1 MISATDNINKAVD
14 FDTGFPVSFAFRT
27 TSLRHPEAN
36 TAPGVS
42 ITAEDINPI
51 RTRQQPYKPLLRK
64 AKQTIGRA
72 MVAFEAPVPQ
82 KDSNFT
88 VTPATKDT
96 DLGKRKNSRRFWEK
110 WLPGGLFN
118 SGPGGME

>member
-1 MISATDNINKAVD
+1 MASAPANINKAVD

-42 ITAEDINPI
+42 MTAEDINPI
-51 RTRQQPYKPLLRK
+51 RTQQQPYKPLLRK

-88 VTPATKDT
+88 VAPTTMDPYFD
-96 DLGKRKNSRRFWEK
+96 KRKNSRRFWEK